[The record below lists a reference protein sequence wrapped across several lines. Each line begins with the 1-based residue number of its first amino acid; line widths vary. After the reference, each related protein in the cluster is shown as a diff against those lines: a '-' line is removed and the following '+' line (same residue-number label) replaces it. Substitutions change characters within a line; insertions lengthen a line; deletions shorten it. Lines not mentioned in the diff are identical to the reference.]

1 MDAATSKGSEPLGC
15 PWAVQAGAAGQGVS
29 PGPLEEGRAVLK
41 ASLWKKLE
49 SERTSPLGAG
59 GEAGLDFEKKS
70 LYGVSA
76 L

>member
-1 MDAATSKGSEPLGC
+1 M
-15 PWAVQAGAAGQGVS
+15 QAGAAGQGVS

-49 SERTSPLGAG
+49 SERTSLLGARG
-59 GEAGLDFEKKS
+59 ASLDFEKKS
-70 LYGVSA
+70 TCGVSA

>member
-1 MDAATSKGSEPLGC
+1 M
-15 PWAVQAGAAGQGVS
+15 QAGAAGQGVS

-49 SERTSPLGAG
+49 SERTSLLGARG
-59 GEAGLDFEKKS
+59 GASLDFEKKS
-70 LYGVSA
+70 TCGVSA